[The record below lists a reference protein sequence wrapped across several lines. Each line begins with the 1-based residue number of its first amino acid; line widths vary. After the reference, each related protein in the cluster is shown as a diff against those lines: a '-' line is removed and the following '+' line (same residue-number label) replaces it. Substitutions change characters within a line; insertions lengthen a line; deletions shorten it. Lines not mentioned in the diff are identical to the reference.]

1 MAALP
6 GEALPCGFPALK
18 LRPTLKD
25 SRLPFPMSPVFKAA
39 LWMAGWLAATVGVLE
54 IANTFNLLKAR
65 RA

>member
-18 LRPTLKD
+18 LGGNPKD

-39 LWMAGWLAATVGVLE
+39 LRMAGWLSATVGVLE
-54 IANTFNLLKAR
+54 IANTLKLLKAGR
-65 RA
+65 S